1 MISIFVTILIK
12 PEFNKRFRKAS
23 LGDAQGSVK
32 DEPECYRF
40 DILQANADPNRFHLY
55 EVYADEAA
63 LEAHRDSPHYKK
75 WRNTVQD

>member
-32 DEPECYRF
+32 DEPGCYRF